1 MAALSPRRH
10 FIIKTDHSSLKY
22 FLGQRANTPF
32 QQKWVSKLLGFDYE
46 IQYKR
51 GAENLVV
58 DALSK
63 VHVSEGKNTDDG
75 TVELSAISYPYFGW
89 IDELRRH
96 NEKDEWVKEKFKE
109 VSDCISRGNTPPSLA
124 KYSIDN
130 GFLCYKR
137 IVVLS
142 PSSQWK
148 HKILEEHHS
157 TPVAG
162 HQGVV
167 KAYHQIKKGFYWQG
181 LKKDVE
187 VFISECVV
195 CQQNKFETIS
205 SPGLLQPLP
214 ISQQVWHDVSMDF
227 IVGLPNYHGKT
238 VIMVVVDR
246 LTKYAHFIALSHPYT
261 TTSVAQVFIDNVLK
275 LHGLPSS
282 IMSDR
287 DLIFVSAFWKEL
299 FKLQGTKLCMSP
311 GYHPQSD
318 GQSEV
323 MNRCLEIYL
332 RCFVGRQP

>member
-1 MAALSPRRH
+1 MLQENNGFKP
-10 FIIKTDHSSLKY
+10 FIAMETQDSGRTSLHTSC
-22 FLGQRANTPF
+22 RP
-32 QQKWVSKLLGFDYE
+32 
-46 IQYKR
+46 
-51 GAENLVV
+51 
-58 DALSK
+58 
-63 VHVSEGKNTDDG
+63 
-75 TVELSAISYPYFGW
+75 
-89 IDELRRH
+89 
-96 NEKDEWVKEKFKE
+96 
-109 VSDCISRGNTPPSLA
+109 SRGGESLPSNQERFLLA
-124 KYSIDN
+124 GTEKN
-130 GFLCYKR
+130 
-137 IVVLS
+137 
-142 PSSQWK
+142 
-148 HKILEEHHS
+148 
-157 TPVAG
+157 
-162 HQGVV
+162 
-167 KAYHQIKKGFYWQG
+167 
-181 LKKDVE
+181 VE
-187 VFISECVV
+187 VFISECAM

-287 DLIFVSAFWKEL
+287 DLIFVSAFWKEV
-299 FKLQGTKLCMSP
+299 FKLQGTKLCMSS

>member
-1 MAALSPRRH
+1 MA
-10 FIIKTDHSSLKY
+10 
-22 FLGQRANTPF
+22 
-32 QQKWVSKLLGFDYE
+32 
-46 IQYKR
+46 
-51 GAENLVV
+51 

-63 VHVSEGKNTDDG
+63 VHVSEGKNTDDA

-109 VSDCISRGNTPPSLA
+109 VSDCISRGNTTPSLA

-181 LKKDVE
+181 LKKMSKSSSVS
-187 VFISECVV
+187 VLCV
-195 CQQNKFETIS
+195 NRTNSKPFHH
-205 SPGLLQPLP
+205 
-214 ISQQVWHDVSMDF
+214 QVSYNPYQFHS
-227 IVGLPNYHGKT
+227 
-238 VIMVVVDR
+238 
-246 LTKYAHFIALSHPYT
+246 KY
-261 TTSVAQVFIDNVLK
+261 D
-275 LHGLPSS
+275 
-282 IMSDR
+282 M
-287 DLIFVSAFWKEL
+287 
-299 FKLQGTKLCMSP
+299 M
-311 GYHPQSD
+311 
-318 GQSEV
+318 
-323 MNRCLEIYL
+323 
-332 RCFVGRQP
+332 